1 MKSERRHE
9 LQHNALLEWLLEI
22 GEKIKP
28 YANAILL
35 GVVVV
40 LAGFVALKWMS
51 SQSAAREATA
61 WDLVF
66 AASGQGDTA
75 ELDQVVEEYG
85 STTAA
90 QWAAVLAGDLQLSEG
105 CQDLFTTKSTAS
117 DQLKKAEDNF
127 GLAVNSKNDA
137 VRQRAIY
144 GLARTYEAKAAVDSS
159 KESIDQAKVEYDKLV
174 KMGPKC
180 PFAEAAQAR
189 LNALSQKSTLE
200 FYDAVAA
207 WEPRPAIGATPGL
220 GDTNIPFDQ
229 SGQGLNVGGQP
240 ESFFGDASKRI
251 DKAMGAPSEGG
262 TEGETKENAAE
273 TDQPDA
279 PAMPPAT
286 GESPAEKTEKPAK
299 EPAKPTE

>member
-9 LQHNALLEWLLEI
+9 LQHNALLEWLLET

-51 SQSAAREATA
+51 SQSASREATA

-105 CQDLFTTKSTAS
+105 CRDLFTTKSTAA
-117 DQLKKAEDNF
+117 DQLKKAEDNY
-127 GLAVNSKNDA
+127 GLAVNSENRA
-137 VRQRAIY
+137 VKQRAIY
-144 GLARTYEAKAAVDSS
+144 GLARTYEAKAATQQSP
-159 KESIDQAKVEYDKLV
+159 ESIDQAKDKYEELV
-174 KMGPKC
+174 GMGSEC

-207 WEPRPAIGATPGL
+207 WEPRPAAGSTPGL
-220 GDTNIPFDQ
+220 GNMNLPFDQ

-240 ESFFGDASKRI
+240 KNFFGDAADRI
-251 DKAMGAPSEGG
+251 DKALATPSEGE

-273 TDQPDA
+273 ADQPDA
-279 PAMPPAT
+279 PAMPPAAADA
-286 GESPAEKTEKPAK
+286 PAEETEKPAE